1 MIINHNM
8 TAVFASR
15 QLENT
20 ERYVQKSIER
30 LASGQKIN
38 RAGDDAAGLAISE
51 KMRTQ
56 VRGLESARKNALDG
70 LSFIQVAESYLAEV
84 NDVLQRLR
92 ELSVQA
98 ANGIYSNQDRMH
110 IQVEVSQLVDEI
122 DRVSESAE
130 FNRMKM
136 LTGRFAQTNTE
147 NTMWFHVGAN
157 KDQNVKAYINA
168 MTSENL
174 GLVDEMGAKITVS
187 SAVEA
192 NNNIERLDAALDIVN
207 KQRADLGAYYNRMEQ
222 TVRALAMAHENM
234 MAAESRI
241 RDTDMA
247 AEMVNNVRLQI
258 LMHSGTAM
266 LVQANLHPESVLK
279 LIG

>member
-15 QLENT
+15 QLSNT

-30 LASGQKIN
+30 LASGERIN

-56 VRGLESARKNALDG
+56 IRGLESARKNALDG
-70 LSFIQVAESYLAEV
+70 LSFVQVAESYLSEI
-84 NDVLQRLR
+84 NDVLQRVR

-98 ANGIYSNQDRMH
+98 ANGIYSNQDRTL
-110 IQVEVSQLVDEI
+110 IQVEVSQLVEEV
-122 DRVSESAE
+122 DRISQSAQ
-130 FNRMKM
+130 FNRMNM
-136 LTGRFAQTNTE
+136 LTGKFAHSSSTGS
-147 NTMWFHVGAN
+147 MWFHVGAN
-157 KDQNVKAYINA
+157 KGQRIRAYIQ
-168 MTSENL
+168 E
-174 GLVDEMGAKITVS
+174 VS
-187 SAVEA
+187 SASLSLMDEDGEKISVSTVA
-192 NNNIERLDAALDIVN
+192 GSNDNIGILDKALDQVN
-207 KQRADLGAYYNRMEQ
+207 KQRADLGGYSNRMEQ
-222 TVRALAMAHENM
+222 TVRALSMAHENM

-247 AEMVNNVRLQI
+247 VEMVNNVRLQI

>member
-15 QLENT
+15 QLSNT
-20 ERYVQKSIER
+20 ERDVQKSIER
-30 LASGQKIN
+30 LASGQRIN

-56 VRGLESARKNALDG
+56 VRGLQMAQKNAQDG
-70 LSFIQVAESYLAEV
+70 LSFIQVAESYLSQV
-84 NDVLQRLR
+84 NGVLQRIR
-92 ELSVQA
+92 ELSIQA
-98 ANGIYSNQDRMH
+98 ANGVYSDEDRIH
-110 IQVEVSQLVDEI
+110 IQVEVSQLVEEV
-122 DRVSESAE
+122 DRISDSAE

-136 LTGRFAQTNTE
+136 LTGKFSHSSISGS
-147 NTMWFHVGAN
+147 MWFHVGAN
-157 KDQNVKAYINA
+157 KDQRVKAFIQEV
-168 MTSENL
+168 TSGSL
-174 GLVDEMGAKITVS
+174 GLVDPTGEKISVMKIDD
-187 SAVEA
+187 A
-192 NNNIERLDAALDIVN
+192 NNNIEKVDIALDMVN
-207 KQRADLGAYYNRMEQ
+207 KQRSDLGAYSNRMEQ
-222 TVRALAMAHENM
+222 TVRALSMAHENM

-247 AEMVNNVRLQI
+247 AEMVNNVKLQI

-266 LVQANLHPESVLK
+266 LVQANLQPEAVLK

>member
-15 QLENT
+15 QLSNT
-20 ERYVQKSIER
+20 ARDVQKSIER
-30 LASGQKIN
+30 LASGERIN

-70 LSFIQVAESYLAEV
+70 LSFVQVAESYLSEV
-84 NDVLQRLR
+84 NDVLQRMR

-98 ANGIYSNQDRMH
+98 ANGIYSDQDRTL
-110 IQVEVSQLVDEI
+110 IQVEVSQLVEEV
-122 DRVSESAE
+122 DRISKSAQ
-130 FNRMKM
+130 FNRMNM
-136 LTGRFAQTNTE
+136 MTGKFAHSSETGS
-147 NTMWFHVGAN
+147 MWFHVGAN
-157 KDQNVKAYINA
+157 RDQRIRAYI
-168 MTSENL
+168 
-174 GLVDEMGAKITVS
+174 DEVSASSLELMDPDGAKISVSTVS
-187 SAVEA
+187 GSNE
-192 NNNIERLDAALDIVN
+192 NIGILDKALDRVN
-207 KQRADLGAYYNRMEQ
+207 KQRADLGGYSNRMEQ
-222 TVRALAMAHENM
+222 TVRALSMAHENM

-247 AEMVNNVRLQI
+247 VEMVNNVRLQI